1 MLRLATN
8 EEYEVFLEDLCQRL
22 TVSVRTAAPKTATE
36 FERVIREQIND
47 LGGFDGHLVNPEP
60 KAQEFPDIPM
70 PPFGIEVKFTE
81 NDTWRSIAN
90 SVSEGSRNE
99 GVVDIYVVF
108 GKMGGRPEVRWGKYE
123 DVVMHVRTSHVPRFE
138 IEMGAAESL
147 FRKFGISYAEF
158 QKLEMHDKMTHIR
171 NYARGRLREGE
182 RLWWLED
189 QSEEE
194 KGNDSHTLPLEVRL
208 YMHLT
213 QDEKR
218 KLRAEGALLSP
229 SVVAGS
235 RVKNKYNDVV
245 MYILTR
251 YGVLCPQA
259 RDLFSAGSV
268 ALRADAE
275 RGGIYIH
282 RAMMDIEAEMRRA
295 AADLPNELFVE
306 YWGVGCRPE
315 DRIREWLR
323 RADQL
328 ADGWVPSEVLFQ
340 GNR

>member
-1 MLRLATN
+1 LALVHS
-8 EEYEVFLEDLCQRL
+8 YEVFLEDLCKRL
-22 TVSVRTAAPKTATE
+22 TDSVQADQPGTATE
-36 FERVIREQIND
+36 FERVIREQINN
-47 LGGFDGHLVNPEP
+47 LGGFQGQLVNPEP

-108 GKMGGRPEVRWGKYE
+108 GKMGGSPEVRWGKYE

-138 IEMGAAESL
+138 IDMGATESL
-147 FRKFGISYAEF
+147 FRKFGITYAEF
-158 QKLEMHDKMTHIR
+158 QKLAMHDKMTYIR
-171 NYARGRLREGE
+171 SYARGRLREGE

-189 QSEEE
+189 LSEEE
-194 KGNDSHTLPLEVRL
+194 KGNDSHTLPLEVKL

-275 RGGIYIH
+275 RGGIYIM
-282 RAMMDIEAEMRRA
+282 RAMRDIEAEMRRA
-295 AADLPNELFVE
+295 AAEMTDDLFVE
-306 YWGVGCRPE
+306 YWGVACRPE

-323 RADQL
+323 RADEL
-328 ADGWVPSEVLFQ
+328 ADGWIPSEVLFQ
-340 GNR
+340 GSR